1 MTQPLEPE
9 NTDKKK
15 KIVTYS
21 LAGIGAILT
30 LAGGI
35 TLATQNGNTETE
47 PTTKSTQQTTTQT
60 HEETTHPAQ
69 PENPAEENP
78 NTPPANQ
85 EEGDNNMRQ
94 DTPNNQQR
102 LQENINTAPDL
113 QDFTQEEKDSL
124 NALFELGNNA
134 ENTDDY
140 SSLAENAKQKNAYGT
155 QINVNGVEITVSNPR
170 TQNNQLTVDVA
181 ATNTTDQVQGFSGI
195 LFGAGN
201 NADNY
206 VGPTTESMV
215 ALNTEPLAPHQ
226 RLKGTLTFD
235 VPNGNVF
242 FIDLY
247 NVETYLWQQ

>member
-1 MTQPLEPE
+1 MTQPLDPE

-15 KIVTYS
+15 KIITYS
-21 LAGIGAILT
+21 LAGLGAVLT

-35 TLATQNGNTETE
+35 TLATQNGNTETNPSTE
-47 PTTKSTQQTTTQT
+47 TTQQTTTQT
-60 HEETTHPAQ
+60 HEENTHGTQ
-69 PENPAEENP
+69 PETNIEENP
-78 NTPPANQ
+78 DTPDTNQ
-85 EEGDNNMRQ
+85 EENNMQ
-94 DTPNNQQR
+94 QQNNPNNQQR

-134 ENTDDY
+134 EDVDDY
-140 SSLAENAKQKNAYGT
+140 STLAENAKQKNTFGT

-181 ATNTTDQVQGFSGI
+181 ANNTTDQVQGFSGI

-201 NADNY
+201 NPDNY

-226 RLKGTLTFD
+226 KLKGTLTFD

-242 FIDLY
+242 YIDLY
-247 NVETYLWQQ
+247 NVETYLWQ